1 MNEGNDGGADDI
13 STECLKALDESGLD
27 IITDLFNRIYDS
39 GYIPDKMNKSIFVT
53 IPEKPNAQECS
64 EHRTISLMSHLM
76 KLLLRIILERISEKI
91 ENEISDC
98 QSGFRPRMG
107 TR

>member
-1 MNEGNDGGADDI
+1 MM
-13 STECLKALDESGLD
+13 
-27 IITDLFNRIYDS
+27 
-39 GYIPDKMNKSIFVT
+39 IPDEMNKSIFVT
-53 IPEKPNAQECS
+53 IPKKPNAQECS
-64 EHRTISLMSHLM
+64 EHHTISLMSHLM

-107 TR
+107 TREGIFNLRSIIERFMEKQ